1 MILRPGVYLQNRYEI
16 IELIGSG
23 GMSEVYRARCHK
35 LNRFVAIKVLKKE
48 FCSDEEFVRKFKMEA
63 QAAGALNHPNI
74 VNIYDVV
81 DEEELHYIVMELVDG
96 ITLKEYISQKGHL
109 GSAEAV
115 GLAIQVA
122 QGIGAAHQRRIIH
135 RDIKPQNMILS
146 EDGKVKVAD
155 FGIARAVSAQTMSS
169 QAMGSVHY
177 ISPEQARGEFTD
189 ERSDIYSLGIT
200 MYEMVTGRLP
210 FNGDTAVSVALQHID
225 GEITPPSVYNPEIP
239 VGLEKIILKCTE
251 KEPDDRYESVDML
264 VSDLR
269 HVIDYPDEIP
279 AGVLG
284 TSASGGTRKI
294 SRREMKEIR
303 EAGPSRRKKAVPVKE
318 EVDVDAGLNR
328 LLTGTGLLILIAA
341 AAAVIF
347 FLYQFTNVFGVR
359 TPVPAET
366 TAAEGEAQSTSALSE
381 KEVFTPYIIGL
392 SESDADAKARE
403 EDLTLTVAGSDYSD
417 QFAKGLVMDQHPAP
431 GDITPRFTKV
441 EVTLSLGPEIIKI
454 KELGLSLLTK
464 EEAISTLEGLGL
476 SVELAS
482 ANSDSV
488 AKGSIVRVEP
498 EEAKPGDTVTLTIS
512 EGPAIVQTKVP
523 LLVGTK
529 EEDAV
534 KALTAAQL
542 TPGKIGR
549 VYSDTIPAGQ
559 VISQSLSEGTELD
572 SGSAVPFMVSLGP
585 ENGGTAAT
593 EGDLIVEPLEGDSNY
608 KYVASIDNTFS
619 LTNLIGPGS
628 NTTSVNVMIRLSQD
642 VNGSKVYKTL
652 MEPRK
657 VTGDTILPVRFRAIE
672 GAFGVDTGRV
682 EVVNADSDEVLK
694 SYEVQFFKVQ

>member
-16 IELIGSG
+16 IEVIGSG

-239 VGLEKIILKCTE
+239 AGLEKIILKCTE

-264 VSDLR
+264 ISDLR

-284 TSASGGTRKI
+284 TGASGETRKI
-294 SRREMKEIR
+294 SRREIKEIR
-303 EAGPSRRKKAVPVKE
+303 EAGPSRRKKAAPVKE
-318 EVDVDAGLNR
+318 TVDVDTGLNR

-359 TPVPAET
+359 TPSPAET
-366 TAAEGEAQSTSALSE
+366 TAAQESESSSAISD

-392 SESDADAKARE
+392 SESGADAKARE
-403 EDLTLTVAGSDYSD
+403 NDLTLTVAGSDYSD
-417 QFAKGLVMDQHPAP
+417 QFAKGLVMDQYPAP

-454 KELGLSLLTK
+454 NELGLTRLTK

-476 SVELAS
+476 SVELDS

-488 AKGSIVRVEP
+488 AEGSIVRVDP
-498 EEAKPGDTVTLTIS
+498 EEAKPGGTVTLTIS
-512 EGPAIVQTKVP
+512 EGPAVVQTKVP
-523 LLVGTK
+523 GLVGTK

-542 TPGKIGR
+542 TAGKIGR

-559 VISQSLSEGTELD
+559 VISQGLSEGTELD
-572 SGSAVPFMVSLGP
+572 SGSAVPFIVSLGP
-585 ENGGTAAT
+585 ENGSTAST
-593 EGDLIVEPLEGDSNY
+593 EGDLIVEPLGGDSNY

-642 VNGSKVYKTL
+642 VNGSRVVRTL
-652 MEPRK
+652 MEPRT

-682 EVVNADSDEVLK
+682 EVVNADTDEVLK